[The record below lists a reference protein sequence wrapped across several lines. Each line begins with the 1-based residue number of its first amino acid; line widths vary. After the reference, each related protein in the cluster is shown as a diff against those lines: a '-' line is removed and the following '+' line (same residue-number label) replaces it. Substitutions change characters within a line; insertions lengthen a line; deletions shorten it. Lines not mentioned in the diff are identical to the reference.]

1 MKLIL
6 DFSVIISR
14 KLKVDRW
21 FYEMTNI
28 YEQSTMT
35 EMYFTTPEM
44 RRIFSDANKVQKQM
58 DCEAA
63 LAEVEAEIGIIPK
76 EMAEEIIKKS
86 KVELIDFEALLADF
100 TVTGHPFV
108 PLVHAYKKICDHNA
122 GEYVH
127 WGATTQDI
135 LDTGM
140 ALQIKEAYELLMPR
154 FEALYKVVAEKAEE
168 HKNLVMVGR
177 TNGQH
182 AMPITFG
189 YKMAVWGFEL
199 REGIDRLKECEKR
212 VFRGLFAGA
221 VGTLASLK
229 EQGLEIQ
236 ERFLNKLGLNVP
248 AIAWSTSRN
257 HYAEFINNLAIIASS
272 MAKIGN
278 EVYALQKSEIAEL
291 EESQGNGSIGSSTMP
306 HKRNPFRSME
316 LATNAK
322 LIRGYAQTM
331 MSALEL
337 EHERDPRSASVEHEL
352 LQRTCSATHAS
363 VERAINL
370 VNHLVV
376 SPDHMLRNLEALH
389 GLIFSEAIMMELGKK
404 LGRQTAH
411 EIVHELSMQA
421 FENKVSLKTLLKNDQ
436 VVKTVLTNEKIDEI
450 MKPENY
456 IGLAPLFAERLTKQ
470 KDEYFKEKI

>member
-1 MKLIL
+1 MA
-6 DFSVIISR
+6 
-14 KLKVDRW
+14 
-21 FYEMTNI
+21 NI

-44 RRIFSDANKVQKQM
+44 KRVFSDANKVQKQM
-58 DCEAA
+58 DCEAV
-63 LAEVEAEIGIIPK
+63 LAEVEAELEIIPK
-76 EMAEEIIKKS
+76 EMAEEIVKKS

-100 TVTGHPFV
+100 TITGHPFV
-108 PLVHAYKKICDHNA
+108 PLVHAYKKICDNNA

-135 LDTGM
+135 LDTGV
-140 ALQIKEAYELLMPR
+140 ALQIKEAYEILMPR
-154 FEALYKVVAEKAEE
+154 FEELYKVVAERAEK
-168 HKNLVMVGR
+168 HKNIVMVGR

-182 AMPITFG
+182 AMPITLG
-189 YKMAVWGFEL
+189 YKMAVWGFEI

-212 VFRGLFAGA
+212 VFRGQFAGA

-229 EQGLEIQ
+229 ENGLEIQ
-236 ERFLNKLGLNVP
+236 EKFLNKLGLNVP
-248 AIAWSTSRN
+248 PIAWSTSRN
-257 HYAEFINNLAIIASS
+257 HYAEFINNLAIMAAS

-291 EESQGNGSIGSSTMP
+291 EESQGTGSVGSSTMP

-316 LATNAK
+316 IATNAK
-322 LIRGYAQTM
+322 LIRGYAETM

-337 EHERDPRSASVEHEL
+337 EHERDPRSAAVEHVL
-352 LQRTCSATHAS
+352 LQRACSTVHAS
-363 VERAINL
+363 VERAIKL
-370 VNHLVV
+370 VNNLEVY
-376 SPDHMLRNLEALH
+376 PDNMVRNLEALH
-389 GLIFSEAIMMELGKK
+389 GLIFSEAIMMELSQK

-411 EIVHELSMQA
+411 EIIHEISMQA
-421 FENKVSLKTLLKNDQ
+421 FENKISVKTLLKKNQ
-436 VVKTVLTNEKIDEI
+436 IVKAVLTDAKIDEI

-470 KDEYFKEKI
+470 KNEYFKNK

>member
-1 MKLIL
+1 M
-6 DFSVIISR
+6 SS
-14 KLKVDRW
+14 
-21 FYEMTNI
+21 I
-28 YEQSTMT
+28 YEQSTIND
-35 EMYFTTPEM
+35 MYFTTSEM
-44 RRIFSDANKVQKQM
+44 TRVFSDANRVQKQM

-63 LAEVEAEIGIIPK
+63 LAEVEAELGIIPK
-76 EMAEEIIKKS
+76 EMAEEIAKKS
-86 KVELIDFEALLADF
+86 KVELIDFECLLTDF
-100 TVTGHPFV
+100 AVTGHPFV
-108 PLVHAYKKICDHNA
+108 PLIHAYKKICDNNA

-135 LDTGM
+135 LDT
-140 ALQIKEAYELLMPR
+140 ATTLQIKEAYEILMPR
-154 FEALYKVVAEKAEE
+154 FEELYKVVAEKAEE

-182 AMPITFG
+182 AMPITLG
-189 YKMAVWGFEL
+189 YKMSVWGFEI
-199 REGIDRLKECEKR
+199 REAIDCLKECEKR
-212 VFRGLFAGA
+212 LFRGLFAGA

-229 EQGLEIQ
+229 DQGIEIQ
-236 ERFLNKLGLNVP
+236 EKFLYKLGLNVP
-248 AIAWSTSRN
+248 PVAWSTSRN
-257 HYAEFINNLAIIASS
+257 HYAEFINNLAVMASS

-291 EESQGNGSIGSSTMP
+291 EESQGAGSIGSSTMP

-322 LIRGYAQTM
+322 LIRGYATTM
-331 MSALEL
+331 MGALEL
-337 EHERDPRSASVEHEL
+337 EHERDPRSMSVEYTL
-352 LQRTCSATHAS
+352 LQKTCSTVHAS

-370 VNHLVV
+370 VADLVV
-376 SPDHMLRNLEALH
+376 YPDNMQRNLEALH

-421 FENKVSLKTLLKNDQ
+421 FENRISIKTLLKKNQ
-436 VVKTVLTNEKIDEI
+436 IVKSVLMDEEIDEI

-470 KDEYFKEKI
+470 KDEYFKNK

>member
-1 MKLIL
+1 MA
-6 DFSVIISR
+6 
-14 KLKVDRW
+14 
-21 FYEMTNI
+21 NI

-35 EMYFTTPEM
+35 EMYFTTHEM
-44 RRIFSDANKVQKQM
+44 KRVFSDANKVQKQM

-63 LAEVEAEIGIIPK
+63 LAEVEAELGIIPK
-76 EMAEEIIKKS
+76 EIAEEIIKKS

-100 TVTGHPFV
+100 AITGHPFI
-108 PLVHAYKKICDHNA
+108 PLVHAYKKICDNNA

-135 LDTGM
+135 LDTAT
-140 ALQIKEAYELLMPR
+140 ALQIKEAYEILMPR
-154 FEALYKVVAEKAEE
+154 FEELYKVVAERAEE

-182 AMPITFG
+182 AMPITLG
-189 YKMAVWGFEL
+189 YKMAVWGFEI

-229 EQGLEIQ
+229 ENGLEIQ
-236 ERFLNKLGLNVP
+236 EKFLNKLGLNIP
-248 AIAWSTSRN
+248 SIAWSTSRS
-257 HYAEFINNLAIIASS
+257 HYAEFINNLAIMATS

-291 EESQGNGSIGSSTMP
+291 EESQGTGSVGSSTMP

-316 LATNAK
+316 IATNAK
-322 LIRGYAQTM
+322 LIRGYAETM

-337 EHERDPRSASVEHEL
+337 EHERDPRSASVEHVL
-352 LQRTCSATHAS
+352 LQRTCSTIHAS

-370 VNHLVV
+370 VNNLVV
-376 SPDHMLRNLEALH
+376 YPDNMMRNLEALH
-389 GLIFSEAIMMELGKK
+389 GLIFSEAVMMELGKK
-404 LGRQTAH
+404 MGRQTAH
-411 EIVHELSMQA
+411 EILHELSMQA
-421 FENKVSLKTLLKNDQ
+421 FKERKSLKDLLKANKS
-436 VVKTVLTNEKIDEI
+436 VSSVLSDEKINNI
-450 MKPENY
+450 MRAENY
-456 IGLAPLFAERLTKQ
+456 IGLAPLFAERLTAQ
-470 KDEYFKEKI
+470 KDAYFKNK

>member
-1 MKLIL
+1 MA
-6 DFSVIISR
+6 
-14 KLKVDRW
+14 
-21 FYEMTNI
+21 NI

-44 RRIFSDANKVQKQM
+44 KRVFSDANKVQKQM
-58 DCEAA
+58 DCEAV
-63 LAEVEAEIGIIPK
+63 LAEVEAELEIIPK
-76 EMAEEIIKKS
+76 EMAEEIVKKS

-100 TVTGHPFV
+100 TITGHPFV
-108 PLVHAYKKICDHNA
+108 PLVHAYKKICDNNA

-135 LDTGM
+135 LDTGV
-140 ALQIKEAYELLMPR
+140 ALQIKEAYEILMPR
-154 FEALYKVVAEKAEE
+154 FEELYKVVAERAEK
-168 HKNLVMVGR
+168 HKNIVMVGR

-182 AMPITFG
+182 AMPITLG
-189 YKMAVWGFEL
+189 YKMAVWGFEI

-212 VFRGLFAGA
+212 VFRGQFAGA

-229 EQGLEIQ
+229 ENGLEIQ
-236 ERFLNKLGLNVP
+236 EKFLNKLGLNVP
-248 AIAWSTSRN
+248 PIAWSTSRN
-257 HYAEFINNLAIIASS
+257 HYAEFINNLAIMAAS

-291 EESQGNGSIGSSTMP
+291 EESQGTGSVGSSTMP

-316 LATNAK
+316 IATNAK
-322 LIRGYAQTM
+322 LIRGYAETM

-337 EHERDPRSASVEHEL
+337 EHERDPRSAAVEHVL
-352 LQRTCSATHAS
+352 LQRACSTVHAS
-363 VERAINL
+363 VERAIKL
-370 VNHLVV
+370 VNNLEVY
-376 SPDHMLRNLEALH
+376 PDNMARNLEALH
-389 GLIFSEAIMMELGKK
+389 GLIFSEAIMMELSQK

-411 EIVHELSMQA
+411 EIIHEISMQA
-421 FENKVSLKTLLKNDQ
+421 FENKISVKTLLKKNQ
-436 VVKTVLTNEKIDEI
+436 IVKAVLTDAKIDEI

-470 KDEYFKEKI
+470 KNEYFKNK